1 MPPEWQDHHD
11 IERGW
16 LLEIEARLD
25 AANAA
30 FQRMLAEAEPHRGED
45 GFIDFQRLVVAPT
58 EEWVAAEDAMVD
70 TALCSKTAVQ
80 ICEALD
86 ALLIMGAVTGRTGS
100 WEPLLR
106 VVHGQKSGMRTN
118 DYCTETNQE
127 AVWWQARWECGCCNA
142 HGSSPLQQQAWRSAS
157 SAPGDGS
164 ESEGGSSSDTGSW
177 EH

>member
-1 MPPEWQDHHD
+1 
-11 IERGW
+11 
-16 LLEIEARLD
+16 
-25 AANAA
+25 
-30 FQRMLAEAEPHRGED
+30 
-45 GFIDFQRLVVAPT
+45 
-58 EEWVAAEDAMVD
+58 
-70 TALCSKTAVQ
+70 
-80 ICEALD
+80 
-86 ALLIMGAVTGRTGS
+86 
-100 WEPLLR
+100 
-106 VVHGQKSGMRTN
+106 MRTN

>member
-1 MPPEWQDHHD
+1 
-11 IERGW
+11 
-16 LLEIEARLD
+16 
-25 AANAA
+25 
-30 FQRMLAEAEPHRGED
+30 
-45 GFIDFQRLVVAPT
+45 
-58 EEWVAAEDAMVD
+58 MVD

-106 VVHGQKSGMRTN
+106 VVHGQKSGMRTS

>member
-1 MPPEWQDHHD
+1 MIASFAGEDDHGCD
-11 IERGW
+11 VGSEG
-16 LLEIEARLD
+16 D
-25 AANAA
+25 AA
-30 FQRMLAEAEPHRGED
+30 QGEGSMD
-45 GFIDFQRLVVAPT
+45 D
-58 EEWVAAEDAMVD
+58 EEYVPEHISMMSKEMIARKAGDAGAEDAMVD
-70 TALCSKTAVQ
+70 AALCSKTAVQ

-142 HGSSPLQQQAWRSAS
+142 HGSSPLQQLSLI
-157 SAPGDGS
+157 
-164 ESEGGSSSDTGSW
+164 
-177 EH
+177 HI